1 MDMDVETLR
10 MAHRISIRYAAN
22 DESSLLDAVRD
33 EGTLEY
39 IADRA
44 ETFGDRVDKGA
55 WLLWSISTM
64 HPFVEGN
71 KRTAVL
77 ACQYALG
84 NRLFDIEG
92 KVESLNRDVRSIAEG
107 YMELKDVKRFI
118 FEKTCIIVVEK
129 KGEEE
134 SFIWY
139 GSRLEPLLRKLSGCD
154 VLTAGV
160 L

>member
-10 MAHRISIRYAAN
+10 MAHRISIRYAVN
-22 DESSLLDAVRD
+22 DESSLVDAVRD

-44 ETFGDRVDKGA
+44 ETLGDWVDKGA

-84 NRLFDIEG
+84 DRLFDIEG
-92 KVESLNRDVRSIAEG
+92 KVESLNRDIRAIAAGKVELEG
-107 YMELKDVKRFI
+107 VISFI
-118 FEKTCIIVVEK
+118 IYNTIQIAVNENS
-129 KGEEE
+129 EEE
-134 SFIWY
+134 MLLWY
-139 GSRLEPLLRKLSGCD
+139 GSRLEAVLRKLSE
-154 VLTAGV
+154 
-160 L
+160 